1 MMRPL
6 VITLVVLLA
15 VPVAAGAETSPSAVQ
30 SDRIE
35 RHREMAE
42 KRIHEHQAMTAAH
55 IAGRTPVCPES
66 DLLGENPVFFSPAFG
81 ESPMKPE
88 TDGEDDVS
96 LNELRMYW
104 QQWKE
109 LAAYASGKDPETF
122 DKFAY
127 GAAIQAQ
134 ATSPTEVCRPA
145 SNKAP

>member
-15 VPVAAGAETSPSAVQ
+15 VPVAAGAETSPAAVQ

-81 ESPMKPE
+81 ESP
-88 TDGEDDVS
+88 
-96 LNELRMYW
+96 
-104 QQWKE
+104 
-109 LAAYASGKDPETF
+109 
-122 DKFAY
+122 
-127 GAAIQAQ
+127 
-134 ATSPTEVCRPA
+134 
-145 SNKAP
+145 